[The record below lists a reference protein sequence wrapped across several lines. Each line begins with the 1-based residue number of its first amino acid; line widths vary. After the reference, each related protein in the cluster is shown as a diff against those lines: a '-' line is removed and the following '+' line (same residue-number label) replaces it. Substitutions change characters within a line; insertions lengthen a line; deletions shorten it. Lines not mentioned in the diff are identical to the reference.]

1 MATVIYDDEFGART
15 TKVFGCSFKSI
26 TAQMGFNSQPIV
38 FTVTVVEEED
48 QDFTLDY
55 SDVRSAQYVS
65 FGELSILGIVQAWE
79 KTTTDPNGTGIY
91 VIRLTDCRTVL
102 DSANIA
108 NVYVDEPESE
118 VALVNSNIIYIGS
131 TGNTE
136 APSDSSREEDR
147 GVSFSTIMERVEAA
161 TLHYGNDVFEVDMS
175 ELATLE
181 NWRGEGVD
189 QYYIE
194 GEVRSLVSTITE
206 FCNAVGAEWWVESR
220 RKSVSDNTVII
231 EIKVVRRLDGI
242 GNPTAINMDALVAL
256 HDGKVIRR
264 KDGYENQDV
273 TTHKVIWGG
282 IKRKLDQ
289 VHGVELNQFWGF
301 DELGQPLIS
310 PAYTMPDEPQSRR
323 LNTTIP
329 EMENALNNVLS
340 RDESMGEDQL
350 AALKRYINEF
360 WGKKFYYILTKNMM
374 SETGQNLPDYPEIIP
389 AGWWEGETQP
399 QGSLPGGAQQ
409 FDPDVLIKMTT
420 DDGRWGPFVHLSEI
434 FTTGSGT
441 LESPLQPNYVTW
453 APVVHNSQNLIPREG
468 DSFMKC
474 NTEQYGRYVVIT
486 LPVALTRY
494 YMDTETGEVSES
506 FFTRHDTLSKAWIPI
521 MDRGIHY
528 GPWSNSSLSLS
539 RVPSPGSSEV
549 SVDRDLVPWTFS
561 SRGMS
566 DSTAQAMLTE
576 MAAQK
581 IDTMPGLSIINT
593 GQLEVTGTPQVNI
606 GQSIGLGGSI
616 TEIFIRFDANE
627 ISTRYVMNLYTREL
641 GEFKRRKQQERESQQ
656 EDDEKEPEDEY
667 PETKDDLET
676 PPDPEPS
683 PETDDDEL
691 LSPTPETMD
700 YVYQKPEGGLGIVS
714 VKEGGPFYSVRRLSY
729 QDVDPQSFAGGL
741 DVTGSYFL
749 SEWHNVRNLAE
760 HESSP
765 GLIPVG
771 TRVTVSIFSESDE
784 HGPYLQYMEQTP
796 QVFTPPV
803 VEE

>member
-38 FTVTVVEEED
+38 FTVTVAQEED
-48 QDFTLDY
+48 QDFTLDRN
-55 SDVRSAQYVS
+55 DVRSAQYVS

-91 VIRLTDCRTVL
+91 VVRLTDCRTVL

-108 NVYVDEPESE
+108 NVYVDEPDSE
-118 VALVNSNIIYIGS
+118 VALIDSNVVYIGS
-131 TGNTE
+131 TGDTE
-136 APSDSSREEDR
+136 ASSDSSREEDR
-147 GVSFSTIMERVEAA
+147 GVVFRTIMERVEAA
-161 TLHYGNDVFEVDMS
+161 TLRYGNDVFEVDMS

-194 GEVRSLVSTITE
+194 GDIRSLVSTITE

-220 RKSVSDNTVII
+220 RKSVLDDTVVI

-242 GNPTAINMDALVAL
+242 GNPTAIEMDALAAL
-256 HDGKVIRR
+256 HGNRVIRR

-282 IKRKLDQ
+282 VKRKLDQ

-301 DELGQPLIS
+301 DELGQPLTS
-310 PAYTMPDEPQSRR
+310 PSYTMPDEPQYRR
-323 LNTTIP
+323 IDTTIT
-329 EMENALNNVLS
+329 EMENALNNVLA
-340 RDESMGEDQL
+340 RDASMDADQL
-350 AALKRYINEF
+350 GALKRYIDEF
-360 WGKKFYYILTKNMM
+360 WGKKFYYVLSKNMM
-374 SETGQNLPDYPEIIP
+374 SDTGQDLPNYPEVIP
-389 AGWWEGETQP
+389 AGWWESDAPP
-399 QGSLPGGAQQ
+399 QGSFPGGAQQ

-420 DDGRWGPFVHLSEI
+420 EDGRWGSFVHLSEI

-441 LESPLQPNYVTW
+441 TESPLQPNYVTW
-453 APVVHNSQNLIPREG
+453 APVVQNSQNLIPREG

-474 NTEQYGRYVVIT
+474 TVEQYGRYVIIN
-486 LPVALTRY
+486 LPIALTRY
-494 YMDTETGEVSES
+494 YMDPETGEVSS
-506 FFTRHDTLSKAWIPI
+506 SLLTRHDTLSKAWVPI

-528 GPWSNSSLSLS
+528 GPWSNTSMVRS
-539 RVPSPGSSEV
+539 RIPSPGSSEV

-561 SRGMS
+561 TRGMS
-566 DSTAQAMLTE
+566 NTTAQEMLTE

-581 IDTMPGLSIINT
+581 IDTMPGLSVINT
-593 GQLEVTGTPQVNI
+593 GQLEVADVPQVNI

-616 TEIFIRFDANE
+616 TEVFIRFDNNG
-627 ISTRYVMNLYTREL
+627 IITRYVMNLYTREL
-641 GEFKRRKQQERESQQ
+641 GEFKRRKQQEREAQQ
-656 EDDEKEPEDEY
+656 EEEEKEPEDEY

-676 PPDPEPS
+676 PPDPEP
-683 PETDDDEL
+683 
-691 LSPTPETMD
+691 TPEEEEDLTGPSEEDME
-700 YVYQKPEGGLGIVS
+700 YIYQKPDGGLGVVS

-729 QDVDPQSFAGGL
+729 QDIDPQTFAGGL

-749 SEWHNVRNLAE
+749 AEWHNVRNLAE
-760 HESSP
+760 SESSP